1 MCLSL
6 KWFKRFLFIFSGR
19 IKQDY
24 TFDFFNYAGIDR
36 SVILYT
42 TPTTYIDDIS
52 ILTDTNG
59 TNGFVNY
66 SVQVLGSD
74 QITAKISLIDKEG
87 NVVATDTI
95 LNDTIF
101 VQNANFWWPYLM
113 DSNPGYLYQF
123 QVILEDSDGILLDK
137 YVLPIGI
144 RSIAWDSKGMTIN
157 SKPIYLR
164 GFGRHE
170 DSDIKGKGL
179 DLPLILRDHN
189 LIKWLGAN
197 AYRTS
202 HYPYAEEIMDIADE
216 YGIMIIDESP
226 AVNTEQFSNQ
236 LLINHKQSLS
246 ELIQR
251 DKNRPSVI
259 MWSAANEPY
268 TQYPESEN
276 YYKEVVAHI
285 KSLDNSRPVTIDNYQ
300 EPDIEYS
307 GQFIDIAGCNIY
319 YGWYFN
325 PADMDLVV
333 SQVLNLTRRWNQL
346 HNIPVIVFEYGAD
359 TQEGF
364 HSVSFI
370 YRMSQLCV
378 STCQKLRKMI

>member
-1 MCLSL
+1 M
-6 KWFKRFLFIFSGR
+6 
-19 IKQDY
+19 KQDY

-36 SVILYT
+36 SVFLYT

-52 ILTDTNG
+52 ILTDTNE
-59 TNGFVNY
+59 TNGFINY
-66 SVQVLGSD
+66 SVQVRGSD
-74 QITAKISLIDKEG
+74 QVTAKISLIDKEG
-87 NVVATDTI
+87 KVVATDTV
-95 LNDTIF
+95 LEDTIF

-113 DSNPGYLYQF
+113 NSNPGYLYQF
-123 QVILEDSDGILLDK
+123 QVILEDTNGDLLDK
-137 YVLPIGI
+137 YVLPVGI
-144 RSIAWDSKGMTIN
+144 RSISWNSKGMTIN

-170 DSDIKGKGL
+170 DSDIRGKGL

-226 AVNTEQFSNQ
+226 AVNTEQFSDQ
-236 LLINHKQSLS
+236 LLINHKQSLT

-268 TQYPESEN
+268 TQYPEAEN
-276 YYKEVVAHI
+276 YYRDVVAHI
-285 KSLDNSRPVTIDNYQ
+285 KNLDTSRPVTIDNYQ

-325 PADMDLVV
+325 PADMDLVI
-333 SQVLNLTRRWNQL
+333 SQVVNLTRRWNQL

-364 HSVSFI
+364 HSVS
-370 YRMSQLCV
+370 C
-378 STCQKLRKMI
+378 